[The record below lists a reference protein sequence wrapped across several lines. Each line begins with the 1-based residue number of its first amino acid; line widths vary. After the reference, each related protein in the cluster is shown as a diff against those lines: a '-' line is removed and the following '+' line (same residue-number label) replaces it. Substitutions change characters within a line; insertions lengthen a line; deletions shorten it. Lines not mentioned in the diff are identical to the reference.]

1 MTYENPE
8 LQTEKHFA
16 IVTRNVDDRLGP
28 AGRGLVFFKS
38 DTLSGDAEF
47 GEPAQP
53 SFPLAGQN
61 QEGFFWVPQVGDQIE
76 VEINRADEHMV
87 PRYTRMLY
95 SSEDDIPEEF
105 KVNYPNR
112 MGWRTRKGHLL
123 LFDNS
128 TPQGGEDEGLDR
140 LLVMFFH
147 AIGTGFIWRKNG
159 DEIKT
164 IVRDL
169 VETIQRNLVRTVTGT
184 VTEDLK
190 AEVTRTI
197 TGKLTETIKNDVVR
211 KVQGNL
217 TQDVSGNISDKA
229 GGNTSQNSGG
239 NHNIVAGGNVDVMG
253 AQILLNGS
261 ASGVTTEN
269 SHMGVI
275 DLITGV
281 PVSPSTT
288 VFADI

>member
-1 MTYENPE
+1 MNLDDVA
-8 LQTEKHFA
+8 LQTEKHFG
-16 IVTRNVDDRLGP
+16 IVTRNVDDRIG
-28 AGRGLVFFKS
+28 AQGRGLVFFKS

-47 GEPAQP
+47 GEPAEP

-76 VEINRADEHMV
+76 IEVNRADEHMV

-95 SSEDDIPEEF
+95 SSEDDIAEEF

-112 MGWRTRKGHLL
+112 MGWKTRRGHIFF
-123 LFDNS
+123 FDN
-128 TPQGGEDEGLDR
+128 TPPEGGEDEGLDK
-140 LLVMFFH
+140 LLVKLAH
-147 AIGTGFIWRKNG
+147 TIGTGFEWHKNG

-164 IVRDL
+164 IIRDL
-169 VETIQRNLVRTVTGT
+169 KETIQRNVIREVVGT
-184 VTEDLK
+184 VTETLK
-190 AEVTRTI
+190 AEVTREI
-197 TGKLTETIKNDVVR
+197 TGKLTETIKNDVQR
-211 KVQGNL
+211 KIQGNI
-217 TQDVSGNISDKA
+217 TQNI
-229 GGNTSQNSGG
+229 GGDSTDSVGGGTNQKSGG
-239 NHNIVAGGNVDVMG
+239 DHVIQAGGNVDVMG
-253 AQILLNGS
+253 SQILLNGS

-281 PVSPSTT
+281 PVMPSTT